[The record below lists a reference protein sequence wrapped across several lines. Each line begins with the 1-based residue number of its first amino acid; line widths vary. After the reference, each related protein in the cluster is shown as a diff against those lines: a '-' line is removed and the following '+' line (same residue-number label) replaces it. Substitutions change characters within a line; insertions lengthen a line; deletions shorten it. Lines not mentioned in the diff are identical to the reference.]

1 MEQFLTKVN
10 IYLNIEINSTK
21 SIFGCWCIFC
31 KEFSRYNFDVIT
43 IIINLLSLPIVLQL
57 KGSEGA
63 IGFYKLLVKLVAQKP
78 MEFFKN
84 HKDWLGGNGTEKPIN
99 ATIFPSLIRKNFA

>member
-1 MEQFLTKVN
+1 M
-10 IYLNIEINSTK
+10 
-21 SIFGCWCIFC
+21 
-31 KEFSRYNFDVIT
+31 
-43 IIINLLSLPIVLQL
+43 QL

-78 MEFFKN
+78 MEFFKS

-99 ATIFPSLIRKNFA
+99 AIFTSLIRKKKSYHSDWPSSPQLFSG